1 MIACCFQ
8 KSLVLLFCVAASGLA
23 GCAEEKERFG
33 PTAKSVSGSVT
44 FEGKP
49 VAAGRVALIN
59 SDKGLSVGASLD
71 DEGNYNFQQPVPIG
85 KYVFCVRPP
94 RGENPRVIPHTVR
107 SELTCRQTVE
117 VEKDDNTFDFDLAEI
132 SKPRR

>member
-1 MIACCFQ
+1 MNTRCYYSPI
-8 KSLVLLFCVAASGLA
+8 LLLCVATITIL

-49 VAAGRVALIN
+49 VTAGRVALIN
-59 SDKGLSVGASLD
+59 SDRGLSVGASLD
-71 DEGNYNFQQPVPIG
+71 DEGNYHFQQPVPLG

-94 RGENPRVIPHTVR
+94 RGANPRVIPHRVR
-107 SELTCRQTVE
+107 SELTCRQTVD
-117 VEKDDNTFDFDLAEI
+117 VGADDNTFSFDLAEI
-132 SKPRR
+132 EKAGR